1 MKKMEKNFE
10 NLIRNALR
18 GKQVPILV
26 LDNRWHTMFP
36 KGRKPAEIASIETNL
51 NKYLKLQGKL
61 INEMKD
67 LKVAKQRLMQGIVAG
82 MEEEGERGNRKKD
95 NQQRLLLE
103 TSSRIQECSEQL
115 MYLPKKIQLENE
127 KLMVYTAQYCFEQ
140 MTNSDGRLRELKQEI
155 RELRERLADCT
166 EEKEALEEGL
176 QNGYALMHNVLGPE
190 VMNLYDKG
198 KLG

>member
-1 MKKMEKNFE
+1 MKKMEKDFE

-26 LDNRWHTMFP
+26 LDNRWYTLFP

-51 NKYLKLQGKL
+51 NNYLKLQGKL

-155 RELRERLADCT
+155 RELRERGTGRGASEWLCPDAQCAGTGSD
-166 EEKEALEEGL
+166 ES
-176 QNGYALMHNVLGPE
+176 VR
-190 VMNLYDKG
+190 
-198 KLG
+198 

>member
-26 LDNRWHTMFP
+26 LDNRWHTLFP

-61 INEMKD
+61 I
-67 LKVAKQRLMQGIVAG
+67 KQRLMQGIVAG

>member
-1 MKKMEKNFE
+1 MKKMEKDFE

-26 LDNRWHTMFP
+26 LDNRWYTLFP

-51 NKYLKLQGKL
+51 NNYLKLQGKL

-95 NQQRLLLE
+95 NQQRL
-103 TSSRIQECSEQL
+103 SEQL